1 MILIKRSQENRV
13 DIKSKI
19 PKTHSKKARKKMPIF
34 NCSCGIKILI
44 VPDLP
49 AMNEAIE
56 NHLIEHKKI
65 TGQDL
70 SEENLAQEILI
81 AITET

>member
-1 MILIKRSQENRV
+1 
-13 DIKSKI
+13 
-19 PKTHSKKARKKMPIF
+19 MPIF